1 MPLGN
6 MNAGAGITDPSLQRN
21 SMKIHLLSDLHL
33 EFEPYPLDS
42 AAAEADVVILAGDI
56 HLGIKGVD
64 WANMKFA
71 VPVLYVPG
79 NHEYY
84 QGHLSKTL
92 AKMIDCCHAHV
103 RVLDCE
109 EFSHQGVRF
118 LGATAWTDF
127 SVIGDARL
135 AMAEAREVMTD
146 FRKIRAGNNYRKLT
160 PLDLFERNR
169 YTRQWLAQ
177 KLAEPFAGQTVVITH
192 HAPSL
197 RSIYPNADQQ
207 PKLIDAAYA
216 NAWEGLMDGERVQLW
231 VHGHTHQA
239 MDYEINGTRIV
250 SNPRGYPDDT
260 TGFKPDCLLEIQSE
274 LTQ

>member
-1 MPLGN
+1 
-6 MNAGAGITDPSLQRN
+6 
-21 SMKIHLLSDLHL
+21 MKIHLLSDLHL
-33 EFEPYPLDS
+33 EFEPYQIDS

-84 QGHLSKTL
+84 QGHLGKSL
-92 AKMIDCCHAHV
+92 VKMIDWGHAHV

-109 EFSHQGVRF
+109 EFIHQGVRF
-118 LGATAWTDF
+118 LGATAWTHF
-127 SVIGDARL
+127 SVTGDARL
-135 AMAEAREVMTD
+135 AMTEAREVMSD
-146 FRKIRAGNNYRKLT
+146 FRKIRAGGNYRKLT
-160 PLDLFERNR
+160 PLDLLERNR

-207 PKLIDAAYA
+207 PKFIDAAYA
-216 NAWEGLMDGERVQLW
+216 NAWEDLMDGERVQLW
-231 VHGHTHQA
+231 VHGHTHLA
-239 MDYEINGTRIV
+239 VDYEINGTRVV